1 MIPSP
6 PQVDPCLGL
15 GASLMFVVLSALRRD
30 AARRSAQSG
39 LRAEPVPGPS
49 VEAR

>member
-6 PQVDPCLGL
+6 PRIDPGLGL

-30 AARRSAQSG
+30 AARRGA
-39 LRAEPVPGPS
+39 AEAGPS
-49 VEAR
+49 LRGA